1 MSYICGLFER
11 KNSSMKFPEYKSVNY
26 TSIADEV
33 LEFWKSEKI
42 FEESIAVR
50 EGKPSFTFYEGPPSA
65 NGTPGIHHVM
75 ARTIKDIFCRYKTL
89 QGFQVKRKG
98 GWDTHG
104 LPIELQVEK
113 ELGITKDDIGKKIS
127 VKEYNQKCREAVMR
141 FTDLWQDMTD
151 KMGYWV
157 DMEDPYVTYKNDYIE
172 SVWHLLKKFYEK
184 NLLYKGFT
192 IQPYSPAAGTGLSS
206 HELNQ
211 PGCYKDVKDTSIVG
225 MFKLHAD
232 QIAKIVAADALKT
245 AFENTYVLAWTTTP
259 WTLPANSALAVGLGI
274 KYVLVK
280 TFNPYTFEPVN
291 VVVAKDLM
299 HKYVNPKGLDGDF
312 EGFAASDKKTIP
324 YTVLAEVLG
333 AALVGLGYEQL
344 VPAVDH
350 TPTGEMYANG
360 NAFKIIS
367 GDFVST
373 EDGTGVVHISPTF
386 GADDF
391 RVASQQKV
399 PPIMVLDEN
408 GKEMPIVD
416 RKGRFV
422 EEVGYWMTQ
431 KINEHQ
437 VKMHR
442 TLQADEFY
450 VKNYLSEDEKQE
462 NYKNTDEALA
472 IILKSE
478 GKAFKVEKYEHS
490 YPHCWRTDKPVLYY
504 PLDSWFIR
512 TTAMKD
518 RLVELNK
525 TINWAPESTGTGRF
539 GNWLENLV
547 DWNLSRSRYWGTPLP
562 IWRTEDGSE
571 EVCIGSV
578 NELVKALET
587 ANASGKLSAEQV
599 GMNEVFLR
607 GYGESQPHPKSL
619 ITGEGLEN
627 NTNQPH
633 PKSLSTG
640 EGLEDA
646 ENFTDFPPS
655 LTLELRLEN
664 NGIKDRETFVYQTD
678 LHAWK
683 VLKNFARENR
693 KNQTEA
699 ETIIWNEVRNSNLGI
714 KFRRQHSFGGYI
726 ADFASIPAKIII
738 EIDGEI
744 HENQKSYDEQRTK
757 FLNYFGFR
765 VLRFSNEDVLNN
777 LPEVIATIKEALPS
791 PVERGQG
798 RSDDSVRFNDNT
810 TTPSPELTKSNNSKS
825 PNDNT
830 STFDLHRPYVD
841 EVFMVSSTGQ
851 VMTRETDLIDV
862 WFDSGAMP
870 YAQWHYPFDT
880 QNLDKV
886 FPADFISEGVDQTR
900 GWFFTLH
907 TIAGML
913 FDTVA
918 FKNVVSTGLV
928 LDKNGNKMSKSKGNG
943 VDPFETMKTYG
954 ADATRWYMIT
964 NAEPWDN
971 LKFNVDGIGEVQRKF
986 FGTLTNTYN
995 FFALYANLDNYT
1007 VEQFNRVPKE
1017 KLSELDR
1024 WIISKVYTLA
1034 KEVAAEFD
1042 AYNPT
1047 KAGRLVQ
1054 DFVCDDLSN
1063 WYVRLNRRRF
1073 WQGELNDDKRAA
1085 YQTMQHC
1092 LCAVAQFIAPI
1103 APFYADW
1110 LYKNLTEGVRAESIE
1125 KNTPFKHASVHFS
1138 DWHTYEPAWV
1148 DADLLETMDQAQR
1161 ICSLVHSLRK
1171 KSSLKVRQPLMKIL
1185 VPVKSADQKRQIE
1198 HVADI
1203 IKSETNIK
1211 QIEFVTDDSGL
1222 LKKKVKPNFKALG
1235 PKYGKDMKAVADVI
1249 STLSP
1254 EDLKTLE
1261 SAGSIKINAFEISL
1275 ADVEILTEDIPGWL
1289 VAVDRELTVALDIA
1303 LTEELIQEGI
1313 ARDFVNRVQNF
1324 RKDSGFEVTDK
1335 ISITLER
1342 NNVELAAAVE
1352 NFKTYINQEVQ
1363 AVELNIVNM
1372 LENPTVIEMD
1382 AFELRLKIA
1391 VEG

>member
-1 MSYICGLFER
+1 
-11 KNSSMKFPEYKSVNY
+11 MKFPEYKSVNY
-26 TSIADEV
+26 TQIADEV
-33 LEFWKSEKI
+33 LAFWKTEKV
-42 FEESIAVR
+42 FENSIAVR

-89 QGFQVKRKG
+89 QGFQVHRKG

-127 VKEYNQKCREAVMR
+127 VKDYNLKCREAVMR
-141 FTDLWQDMTD
+141 YTDLWQDMTD

-157 DMEDPYVTYKNDYIE
+157 DMNAPYVTYKNEYIE
-172 SVWHLLKKFYEK
+172 SVWHLLKKFYDK
-184 NLLYKGFT
+184 DLLYKGFT

-211 PGCYKDVKDTSIVG
+211 PGCYKDVKDTSLVG
-225 MFKLHAD
+225 MFKLQTQ
-232 QIAKIVAADALKT
+232 QIQKVIAADKLKN
-245 AFENTYVLAWTTTP
+245 AFEDTFVLAWTTTP

-274 KYVLVK
+274 NYVLVK

-291 VVVAKDLM
+291 IIMAKDLM
-299 HKYVNPKGLDGDF
+299 HKYLNPKGLDGDF
-312 EGFAASDKKTIP
+312 EGFAATDKKIIP
-324 YTVLAEVLG
+324 YTVLSEVLG
-333 AALVGLGYEQL
+333 AALVGLAYEQL
-344 VPAVDH
+344 IPAVDH
-350 TPTGEMYANG
+350 TPTGEMYAYG

-391 RVASQQKV
+391 RVASQNKV

-408 GKEMPIVD
+408 SKDAPIVD
-416 RKGRFV
+416 RQGRFV
-422 EEVGYWMTQ
+422 EEVGYWLAQ
-431 KINEHQ
+431 KISEHGI
-437 VKMHR
+437 KMHR
-442 TLQADEFY
+442 NIAPDGFY

-462 NYKNTDEALA
+462 NYKTTDEALS
-472 IILKSE
+472 IVLKTE

-525 TINWAPESTGTGRF
+525 TINWAPASTGTGRF

-578 NELVKALET
+578 AELISAVKI
-587 ANASGKLSAEQV
+587 ASKSSVLTAEQ
-599 GMNEVFLR
+599 
-607 GYGESQPHPKSL
+607 KSKN
-619 ITGEGLEN
+619 IAFISSYEN
-627 NTNQPH
+627 
-633 PKSLSTG
+633 
-640 EGLEDA
+640 
-646 ENFTDFPPS
+646 
-655 LTLELRLEN
+655 
-664 NGIKDRETFVYQTD
+664 
-678 LHAWK
+678 
-683 VLKNFARENR
+683 
-693 KNQTEA
+693 
-699 ETIIWNEVRNSNLGI
+699 
-714 KFRRQHSFGGYI
+714 
-726 ADFASIPAKIII
+726 
-738 EIDGEI
+738 
-744 HENQKSYDEQRTK
+744 
-757 FLNYFGFR
+757 
-765 VLRFSNEDVLNN
+765 
-777 LPEVIATIKEALPS
+777 
-791 PVERGQG
+791 
-798 RSDDSVRFNDNT
+798 SDQ
-810 TTPSPELTKSNNSKS
+810 
-825 PNDNT
+825 

-841 EVFMVSSTGQ
+841 ELYLVSKSNEL
-851 VMTRETDLIDV
+851 MLRETDLIDV

-870 YAQWHYPFDT
+870 YAQWHYPFAT
-880 QNLDKV
+880 ENLDKV

-913 FDTVA
+913 FDTVS

-928 LDKNGNKMSKSKGNG
+928 LDKNGNKMSKSKGNAI
-943 VDPFETMKTYG
+943 DPFTTMQTYG

-971 LKFNVDGIGEVQRKF
+971 LKFNLEGIGEVQRKF

-995 FFALYANLDNYT
+995 FFALYANLDNYS
-1007 VEQFNRVPKE
+1007 VEQFDRIPKE

-1034 KEVAAEFD
+1034 RDVSAEFD

-1047 KAGRLVQ
+1047 KAGRLIQ

-1092 LCAVAQFIAPI
+1092 LCAVAQFMAPI

-1110 LYKNLTEGVRAESIE
+1110 LYKNLTEGVRKESIE
-1125 KNTPFKHASVHFS
+1125 KNTPFKHTSVHFS
-1138 DWHTYEPAWV
+1138 NWHSFDPNWV
-1148 DADLLETMDQAQR
+1148 DADLLETMDLAQR

-1171 KSSLKVRQPLMKIL
+1171 KSSLKVRQPLLKIL
-1185 VPVKSADQKRQIE
+1185 VPVTSEKQQRQIE
-1198 HVADI
+1198 HIADI

-1211 QIEFVTDDSGL
+1211 EIDFVGDDSGL
-1222 LKKKVKPNFKALG
+1222 LKKKIKPNFKALG
-1235 PKYGKDMKAVADVI
+1235 PKYGKDMKTVADLI
-1249 STLSP
+1249 SAITHEELKSLETQGQIKISGFEITLS
-1254 EDLKTLE
+1254 
-1261 SAGSIKINAFEISL
+1261 
-1275 ADVEILTEDIPGWL
+1275 DVEIVTEDIPGWL
-1289 VAVDRELTVALDIA
+1289 VAVDRELTVALDIE
-1303 LTEELIQEGI
+1303 LSEELIQEGI

-1324 RKDSGFEVTDK
+1324 RKDSGFDVVDK
-1335 ISITLER
+1335 IEIKLED
-1342 NNVELAAAVE
+1342 NNADLKTAIS
-1352 NFKTYINQEVQ
+1352 NFKNYIIQEVQ
-1363 AVELNIVNM
+1363 AVELNIVSK
-1372 LENPTVIEMD
+1372 LSEPTIIEMD
-1382 AFELRLKIA
+1382 AFELRLNISVA
-1391 VEG
+1391 I